1 MHQRPSPKPRSALLS
16 TTTPSSPAEDTLRS
30 KLEDLCEK
38 YELLHNQNATLTVK
52 MEAIEAKASP
62 FHSDSPDKSS
72 PLSDEFLH
80 GLVQRLTTIEDVMKG
95 NTITYG
101 GMPFLSVSDIQAFV
115 HLYVPDPNVGLI
127 CDVVTLLENMQSST
141 VTTYKVIK
149 QLEWSK
155 KVALDPLEIIVLASY
170 SLTLPGIFDRS
181 GEAVTNTN
189 ANPLPAITKF
199 NQWHESSCGLWDKVN
214 DELPNSLATFL
225 SREEACRL
233 PIQEKMV
240 FSDLVHWSKYHDD
253 LYISA

>member
-149 QLEWSK
+149 QLE
-155 KVALDPLEIIVLASY
+155 
-170 SLTLPGIFDRS
+170 
-181 GEAVTNTN
+181 
-189 ANPLPAITKF
+189 
-199 NQWHESSCGLWDKVN
+199 
-214 DELPNSLATFL
+214 
-225 SREEACRL
+225 
-233 PIQEKMV
+233 
-240 FSDLVHWSKYHDD
+240 
-253 LYISA
+253 